1 MIKTIPEKSGCSTR
15 PAPRVGGE
23 VAKASESG
31 APRLRPRQGRCGH
44 RGGGSSGS
52 AGHGALQAS
61 SSFLGLS
68 PGRCQRLRAWRSRSC
83 RWTAWGVGTCR
94 AASATASSPARATRA
109 ASSGGIHSNRSY
121 PGYTRGSDRRCQ
133 VGQHHLCQYR
143 RLKMGFRVG
152 IRRRRSVG
160 RRQGTRM
167 LRPPT
172 ELPSDGPWL
181 LSSDSC
187 VFKDGETFVSS
198 VFLNDPETEESV
210 GLQPRPPQNCW
221 PE

>member
-1 MIKTIPEKSGCSTR
+1 MIKNYPREKRLQHEAGSQGGWRRRQR
-15 PAPRVGGE
+15 PASLG
-23 VAKASESG
+23 
-31 APRLRPRQGRCGH
+31 PRLRPRQGRCGH
-44 RGGGSSGS
+44 RGGGSSRS

-109 ASSGGIHSNRSY
+109 ASSGGIHSNRSDT
-121 PGYTRGSDRRCQ
+121 GYTGGSDRRCQ

-160 RRQGTRM
+160 RQGTRM

-172 ELPSDGPWL
+172 ELPSGGPWL

-198 VFLNDPETEESV
+198 VFLNDPETKESV